1 MRIEYFLRSVLSL
14 TDFPLEYL
22 HGFVDISKRLS
33 EHENGMPLPRSLL
46 VCYGVIPIPGA
57 RDSYLV
63 LGWSKLEIG
72 PNRSRRINGNGVSRS
87 AIAYTTK
94 IIANAMKS
102 IEQRARELWVDPEV
116 ILRCKSCVFRGRST
130 VRALVTLA

>member
-1 MRIEYFLRSVLSL
+1 MRMEYFIRSVQSL

-22 HGFVDISKRLS
+22 HGLVDIRKRLS
-33 EHENGMPLPRSLL
+33 EHEYGMPLPPSLL

-63 LGWSKLEIG
+63 LAWSKLEIG
-72 PNRSRRINGNGVSRS
+72 PNRSRRINGDRLSRS
-87 AIAYTTK
+87 AIAYTAE
-94 IIANAMKS
+94 IIGNAMKS
-102 IEQRARELWVDPEV
+102 IEQRARELWVGPED